1 MALIN
6 TLPELQRNLEEIQVG
21 TISIKLAP
29 IGIRA
34 AAPWT
39 QGSRRSVPQAQKGL
53 KTPLNMPV
61 KSKHKNMNK

>member
-39 QGSRRSVPQAQKGL
+39 QGSGHSVPRAQKA
-53 KTPLNMPV
+53 
-61 KSKHKNMNK
+61 